1 VNTTKEETVK
11 KPQKKFIKYAPQIT
25 RLIILLFAAF
35 LFLLSIELIGN
46 SFLQWKKNTAD
57 SIVSVTTNPF
67 ISLFIG
73 LLLTAII
80 QSSSTST
87 SMIVALVS
95 TQALTLSEAVPMVM
109 GANVGTTFTSNI
121 VALSFITK
129 KREFRKAISA
139 GTVHDIFNL
148 LIVVILF
155 PLELSYQFLSKLS
168 LFFSDLVYRYI
179 PFAIEEQLYDKESLI
194 GSIASL
200 ISNSIS
206 EQFFLFIFSF
216 VLLFTS
222 IRIIAQSLYT
232 SLIGESR
239 NKLQQYA
246 FKNRG
251 KSFLWGSVI
260 TTAVQSSSI
269 TTSLMVP
276 LVATGKATL
285 KRAFP
290 FIMGANLGTTVTAL
304 IAALFRSQAALDIAL
319 AHFLFNLIGVVL
331 FLVVPALSQ
340 VPVLLSGAIGRITL
354 IHRIYGFLYLIIMF
368 FLIPF
373 LLIYFG

>member
-1 VNTTKEETVK
+1 MNTTKEETVK

-246 FKNRG
+246 FENRG

>member
-1 VNTTKEETVK
+1 MNTTKEETVK

-168 LFFSDLVYRYI
+168 LFFSDLVYHYI

>member
-1 VNTTKEETVK
+1 MNTTKEETVK

-148 LIVVILF
+148 LIVIILF

>member
-1 VNTTKEETVK
+1 MNTTREEPIK
-11 KPQKKFIKYAPQIT
+11 KTRKRVIRYVPQIT
-25 RLIILLFAAF
+25 RLITLLFAVF
-35 LFLLSIELIGN
+35 LFLLSIELIGD
-46 SFLQWKKNTAD
+46 SFLQWKKNTAH

-95 TQALTLSEAVPMVM
+95 TQALTLSEAIPMVM

-121 VALSFITK
+121 VALGFITK

-139 GTVHDIFNL
+139 GTVHDLFNIL
-148 LIVVILF
+148 VVLILF
-155 PLELSYQFLSKLS
+155 PMELSYQFLSKLS
-168 LFFSDLVYRYI
+168 RFFSDLIYYYI
-179 PFAIEEQLYDKESLI
+179 PFPTEEQLYDKESLI

-206 EQFFLFIFSF
+206 EQFFLVIFSF

-222 IRIIAQSLYT
+222 IRIVARSLYS

-251 KSFLWGSVI
+251 KSFLWGGI
-260 TTAVQSSSI
+260 LTAAVQSSSI

-276 LVATGKATL
+276 LVATGKTTL

-290 FIMGANLGTTVTAL
+290 FIMGANLGTTVTAM
-304 IAALFRSQAALDIAL
+304 IAAVFRSQAALDIAL
-319 AHFLFNLIGVVL
+319 AHFLFNLIGVML
-331 FLVVPALSQ
+331 FLIVPALSQ

>member
-1 VNTTKEETVK
+1 MNTTKEETVK

-168 LFFSDLVYRYI
+168 LFFSDLVYHYI

-304 IAALFRSQAALDIAL
+304 IAAVFRSQAALDIAL